1 MTAIYRY
8 SYLLRFQFLLCYSL
22 NHPIWLYW
30 TVATLLFF
38 MKQYYV
44 VVVVIIIIIIIFVL
58 TSERFS
64 DFSQEYGSHCPS
76 TSYSAFYQKR
86 LNIHVFII
94 IIIIIIIIINI
105 IIYIMVICHT
115 STGSSV

>member
-8 SYLLRFQFLLCYSL
+8 LYLLRFQFLLCYSL

-44 VVVVIIIIIIIFVL
+44 VVVVIIIIIIFIL

-64 DFSQEYGSHCPS
+64 DFSQEYGSHCPI
-76 TSYSAFYQKR
+76 TSYSSFRQKL
-86 LNIHVFII
+86 LNIRVFII
-94 IIIIIIIIINI
+94 IIIIIIIYI
-105 IIYIMVICHT
+105 IIICHT
-115 STGSSV
+115 FTLSSV